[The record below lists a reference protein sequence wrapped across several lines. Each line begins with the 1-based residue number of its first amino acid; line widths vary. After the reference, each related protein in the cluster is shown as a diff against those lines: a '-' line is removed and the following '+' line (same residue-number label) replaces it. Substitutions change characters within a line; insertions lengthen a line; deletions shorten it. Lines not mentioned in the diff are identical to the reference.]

1 MFCSYFGK
9 KFLGLREKCTFATF
23 LRALHKFSD
32 FKSLS
37 LDECLHFI
45 LEHHESTVEAS
56 FDDANVP
63 GLCIFGVDELLK
75 SHKFMN
81 NPYHPEAQEFYKD
94 FVTAIGLLMQSWYPA
109 GGREYAVMPV
119 VTSLSQIIVGNSTQ
133 RSNRSINWIPL
144 RPLAGVEVEVRKAL
158 FFDKYDNINE
168 SIRQAVRC
176 LCFFLGEH
184 GRLLE
189 YLVDL
194 LIERRDLFGDLKAR
208 GPEAIPSILTALE
221 SKSAAYMVCVFPDTL
236 SMFLC
241 VGFPAYVSSSPA
253 FFKVE
258 FCYDLSHPKAL
269 CQQF

>member
-23 LRALHKFSD
+23 LRALHKFFD

-37 LDECLHFI
+37 LDECLHLI

-81 NPYHPEAQEFYKD
+81 NPHHPEAQKFYKD

-144 RPLAGVEVEVRKAL
+144 QPLAGVDVEVRKAL
-158 FFDKYDNINE
+158 FGENVEVEDSVK
-168 SIRQAVRC
+168 QAVC
-176 LCFFLGEH
+176 SLCMFLGEH

-189 YLVDL
+189 FLVKMLREPPQSYL
-194 LIERRDLFGDLKAR
+194 GDL
-208 GPEAIPSILTALE
+208 EAYGHAALPSILTALSPR
-221 SKSAAYMVCVFPDTL
+221 SKDYLVCGGNKF
-236 SMFLC
+236 
-241 VGFPAYVSSSPA
+241 
-253 FFKVE
+253 
-258 FCYDLSHPKAL
+258 
-269 CQQF
+269 